1 MKKVFGIL
9 IITCLS
15 FQLGAQ
21 DLEFG
26 EVDEVDFTLEVKDV
40 EEQPDAVVILRKVEV
55 DFNVS
60 PKSGLTQRRTIH
72 ERIKINSEA
81 GLEYATKSIPL
92 YMSDGSIAEKF
103 KDLEGATY
111 NLVDGKV
118 KRRKLKNSGVFEKD
132 LSDQYRAKSF
142 TMPDAKIGSVIEYSY
157 VIESPYS
164 AIDDI
169 VLQYAV
175 PILNIEVRMV
185 WLEYFQYQ
193 MHFNPRASYLPQFE
207 YSDGTKEFTDYSVQ
221 RSGINNSTHS
231 FNTNSQEFKTRIV
244 EFKDTDIPALSFEPM
259 AGNINNYRSE
269 IIIELT
275 ASKEGGYGY
284 KQYSST
290 WESISS
296 TILDNKNFGGQIN
309 ERRFFRDDL
318 ELLIQDLNTD
328 QEKIEAILQFV
339 KGKVKWDGYYGKYA
353 SSGVKDAY
361 KKGSGNVAD
370 INLLLIAMLKEA
382 GIDAFPVLVSTKNN
396 GIPFYPTK
404 DGFNYVI
411 ASVKNGDTT
420 YLIDATEKHT
430 ALNVL
435 PLRVMNWQGRLI
447 REDGQSQWVD
457 LFPNKN
463 SNEIVLING
472 EFNEDGEIDIK
483 VKKRLTEYL
492 ALNARNKYAGSNTSD
507 MNTSLK
513 SGMTGMEISNI
524 ETENLDAED
533 VPLSLSYDGL
543 ITSASEEI
551 GGKLFITPLLHEANE
566 ENPFKL
572 EKRKYPLDL
581 DHPLTTKT
589 IVNLKI
595 PEGYMVESLPESVK
609 LVYGNGM
616 GSYTY
621 QLSDANG
628 MISVV
633 ADFKLD
639 SYLIEPVNYQTF
651 REFFSSIVSKD
662 AEKIVLRKI

>member
-1 MKKVFGIL
+1 MKNITIL
-9 IITCLS
+9 AVCLLV
-15 FQLGAQ
+15 FQLA
-21 DLEFG
+21 L
-26 EVDEVDFTLEVKDV
+26 
-40 EEQPDAVVILRKVEV
+40 
-55 DFNVS
+55 
-60 PKSGLTQRRTIH
+60 
-72 ERIKINSEA
+72 
-81 GLEYATKSIPL
+81 
-92 YMSDGSIAEKF
+92 
-103 KDLEGATY
+103 
-111 NLVDGKV
+111 
-118 KRRKLKNSGVFEKD
+118 
-132 LSDQYRAKSF
+132 
-142 TMPDAKIGSVIEYSY
+142 
-157 VIESPYS
+157 
-164 AIDDI
+164 
-169 VLQYAV
+169 
-175 PILNIEVRMV
+175 
-185 WLEYFQYQ
+185 
-193 MHFNPRASYLPQFE
+193 
-207 YSDGTKEFTDYSVQ
+207 
-221 RSGINNSTHS
+221 
-231 FNTNSQEFKTRIV
+231 SQE
-244 EFKDTDIPALSFEPM
+244 
-259 AGNINNYRSE
+259 
-269 IIIELT
+269 ELFT
-275 ASKEGGYGY
+275 
-284 KQYSST
+284 
-290 WESISS
+290 SS
-296 TILDNKNFGGQIN
+296 TIPDPLKVNANAVIRKNDVTITVVSYDEVEIN
-309 ERRFFRDDL
+309 TNR
-318 ELLIQDLNTD
+318 IVTVLN
-328 QEKIEAILQFV
+328 
-339 KGKVKWDGYYGKYA
+339 
-353 SSGVKDAY
+353 

-581 DHPLTTKT
+581 DYPLTTKT